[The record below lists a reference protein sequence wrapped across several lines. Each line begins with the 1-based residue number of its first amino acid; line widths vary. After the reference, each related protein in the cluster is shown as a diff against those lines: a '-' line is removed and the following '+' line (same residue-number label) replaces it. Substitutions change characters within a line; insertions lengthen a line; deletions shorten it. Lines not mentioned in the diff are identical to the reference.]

1 MKNNYLS
8 TYFAKSS
15 DLQYTKTYLRKLLYG
30 VQYKQVCFY
39 RCSVWLSVGISM
51 HIFFS
56 VGLTKILPREWARE
70 IAIIQVTI
78 LKANFITKKIIN
90 LFQELLLKINF
101 PILKKKSFQF
111 NAYTSIV
118 RPKTHLNI
126 LIILVGVGGYIR
138 EQLHTDSTN
147 FIGFV
152 FVCLIKKP
160 TI

>member
-90 LFQELLLKINF
+90 LFQELLLKINV
-101 PILKKKSFQF
+101 PIFKKIISIQGLYQHSATKNSSQYF
-111 NAYTSIV
+111 NNFGWCWRIYTRTVAY
-118 RPKTHLNI
+118 R
-126 LIILVGVGGYIR
+126 
-138 EQLHTDSTN
+138 
-147 FIGFV
+147 
-152 FVCLIKKP
+152 
-160 TI
+160 